1 MTKIGILGQS
11 DCGKTRFFGSRLRLF
26 LLPRCHMSCEDL
38 AAAAAAA
45 AVVVDCTDQNLLSNW
60 PVGSCGSGAGAVA
73 SKIAQNCLARKI
85 QNYLA
90 YYCAAVSKLDQ
101 SCCAYLYQS

>member
-1 MTKIGILGQS
+1 MLIAPGA
-11 DCGKTRFFGSRLRLF
+11 DVVRAN
-26 LLPRCHMSCEDL
+26 MSPPPPPPPPPSCASFCWA

-45 AVVVDCTDQNLLSNW
+45 AVVADCTDQNLLSNW

-90 YYCAAVSKLDQ
+90 YYCAAASKLDQ